1 MIAKE
6 VFGLTTVV
14 WNQDSADWAIGT
26 NPQYTVDG
34 VTATMRQWFSGPK
47 SPGLVML
54 EHEASA
60 ADVQVFKAVYGDM
73 IRNGWKV
80 VNVAEAF
87 NSWEYANAAKDN
99 STMIQGE
106 SIVQTL
112 APDNMKAYG
121 AAFSSMQ
128 SAHEAG
134 VTQSAQSTQS
144 SSSANVTA
152 SSSSATASNSV
163 SRSASVTGSGT
174 ASRSSGAAGSGTS
187 AAVAAAT
194 GSTSGAL
201 RNIVSSSSVGGL
213 AAIAILAGSA
223 LL

>member
-6 VFGLTTVV
+6 IFGMTTVV

-26 NPQYTVDG
+26 NPQYTVDS
-34 VTATMRQWFSGPK
+34 VTTEMRKWFSGSK

-73 IRNGWKV
+73 LRNGWKV

-87 NSWEYANAAKDN
+87 GSWEYANAARDN

-112 APDNMKAYG
+112 APGDLKAYG
-121 AAFSSMQ
+121 AAESGMQ

-134 VTQSAQSTQS
+134 STL
-144 SSSANVTA
+144 A
-152 SSSSATASNSV
+152 SSSTSAASTSSASTSGSQPSATG
-163 SRSASVTGSGT
+163 SASASSNNSGSGT
-174 ASRSSGAAGSGTS
+174 RSVSAGGSATSG
-187 AAVAAAT
+187 AVAAASS
-194 GSTSGAL
+194 GSTSGATTHAA
-201 RNIVSSSSVGGL
+201 SWYVGAL
-213 AAIAILAGSA
+213 AVMFAGSA
-223 LL
+223 AF